1 MLVAVSTLA
10 VSRLRSAFASIFAR
24 LLLSIDFYFFFLQLN
39 AARRGIGN
47 NSVERPCVLPKL
59 LWLSLKGMFS
69 SR

>member
-24 LLLSIDFYFFFLQLN
+24 LLLSVDFFLQLS

-59 LWLSLKGMFS
+59 LWLSLRGMFS